1 MVNQKNSALN
11 AILRPGKGEAED
23 EQPQSISLRTNE
35 VYWFSSGEEENG
47 RVRS

>member
-11 AILRPGKGEAED
+11 SFLRPGKREAED
-23 EQPQSISLRTNE
+23 EHPQPISLRAKE
-35 VYWFSSGEEENG
+35 VYRFSSGEEENG